1 MRDNVRRP
9 SKAVG
14 ICCVLGCLLL
24 LTGCSDK
31 HPATYPVT
39 GEVYHNRQPVA
50 DASVV
55 FTSAGPLAK
64 GTTDAA
70 GKFTLRTFAD
80 GDGAI
85 AGTHRVTITKNVAQ
99 PAAAD
104 NPYPMTKNMLP
115 AKYARPDTSAL
126 TADVKDTGENSFRF
140 DLVN

>member
-1 MRDNVRRP
+1 MKTQVRWP
-9 SKAVG
+9 SKAVEVS
-14 ICCVLGCLLL
+14 CVLGFLL
-24 LTGCSDK
+24 LTGCSGE
-31 HPATYPVT
+31 HPATYPVA
-39 GEVYHNRQPVA
+39 GEVLQNGQPVA

-55 FTSAGPLAK
+55 FTSQGPLAK

-80 GDGAI
+80 GDGAV
-85 AGTHRVTITKNVAQ
+85 AGTHRVTITKNVPQ

-115 AKYARPDTSAL
+115 AQFARPDTSGL
-126 TADVKDTGENSFRF
+126 TAEVKESGENTFRF